1 VSSFRNI
8 LEDPRVGLIFFVPR
22 CVETLRVSGTA
33 ELLHDGALAEQL
45 QAMGR
50 PALLTLRV

>member
-1 VSSFRNI
+1 MSSFRNI